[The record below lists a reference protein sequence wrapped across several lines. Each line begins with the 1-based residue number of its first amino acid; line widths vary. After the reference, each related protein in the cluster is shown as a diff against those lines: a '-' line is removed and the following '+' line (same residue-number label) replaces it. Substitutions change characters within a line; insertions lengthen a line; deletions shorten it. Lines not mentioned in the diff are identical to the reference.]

1 MSYGFM
7 RSATMVLASITFF
20 GIGMASGQ
28 TISTDRP
35 DFGAGTSVLPVRT
48 VQLETG
54 FKRTT
59 YPSVN
64 ADQLLE
70 SLLRFG
76 LAGPV
81 ELRLGWTG
89 FNRVADDDR
98 TVSVSG
104 SGDLSVGAKVALF
117 DGRGPLPAVSAIGT
131 LSLPSGHDAFSAGE
145 EIPELRF
152 AFAWPLSTAYGLTL
166 NLGSYWTTGVSSPF
180 SEESRERSD
189 FYSATLSRSGEGG
202 HGVLA
207 EVFGILGASGQDQH
221 SLGVGYL
228 YLINDQIQID
238 VYIGS
243 GLNDSTPDAYFGAG
257 VAIRLPD

>member
-81 ELRLGWTG
+81 ELRLGWSG
-89 FNRVADDDR
+89 LNRVGDSDPW
-98 TVSVSG
+98 SLSG
-104 SGDLSVGAKVALF
+104 AGDLSVGAKVALF
-117 DGRGPLPAVSAIGT
+117 GGRRHLPAVSAIAT

-145 EIPELRF
+145 EVPELRF
-152 AFAWPLSTAYGLTL
+152 ALAWPLSDLFGLTL
-166 NLGSYWTTGVSSPF
+166 NLGSYWTTGVTSPF
-180 SEESRERSD
+180 SDGSRERSD